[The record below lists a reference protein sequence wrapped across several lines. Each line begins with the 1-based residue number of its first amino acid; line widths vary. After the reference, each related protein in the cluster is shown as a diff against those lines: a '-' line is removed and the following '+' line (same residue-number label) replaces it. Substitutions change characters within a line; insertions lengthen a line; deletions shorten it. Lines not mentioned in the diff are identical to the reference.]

1 MFFFIAGVQPRKRT
15 IDATPRRCPR
25 CGLNQAAVQ
34 RVDHYFSLFFVP
46 LVPVKR
52 GEPFLYCRHCNSV
65 VGDGRGVE
73 FSQISPN
80 EKPPACRRCGRPLD
94 PDFAYCPYCG
104 ERR

>member
-1 MFFFIAGVQPRKRT
+1 MFFLIAGVQPRKRT

-25 CGLNQAAVQ
+25 CGLNQAVVQ

-52 GEPFLYCRHCNSV
+52 GEPFLYCRHCKAV
-65 VGDGRGVE
+65 AGDGRGVD
-73 FSQISPN
+73 FSQTSPL
-80 EKPPACRRCGRPLD
+80 EKPGACRRCGRPLD
-94 PDFAYCPYCG
+94 PDFVYCPHCG